1 LAASPRL
8 GCEREPGESL
18 GRLERQILEQ
28 DPELGAWSRRTRPAL
43 VPPSAWRHP
52 VRVAVAGAVVLA
64 VAVGL
69 AGWRLVGS
77 DAEQGT
83 AGAIALD
90 PDTGA
95 VRETIS
101 FGTSPSKPGLRPK
114 VDRVVLARSALLRR
128 TR

>member
-1 LAASPRL
+1 M
-8 GCEREPGESL
+8 
-18 GRLERQILEQ
+18 
-28 DPELGAWSRRTRPAL
+28 
-43 VPPSAWRHP
+43 
-52 VRVAVAGAVVLA
+52 RVAVAGAVVLA

-95 VRETIS
+95 VRERIS
-101 FGTSPSKPGLRPK
+101 VGTSASKPWLRPK

>member
-1 LAASPRL
+1 
-8 GCEREPGESL
+8 
-18 GRLERQILEQ
+18 
-28 DPELGAWSRRTRPAL
+28 
-43 VPPSAWRHP
+43 

-101 FGTSPSKPGLRPK
+101 FGTSLSKPGLRPK
-114 VDRVVLARSALLRR
+114 VDRVVLARSALLRG